1 MSLDLKWVSCRLHI
15 YGSCF
20 CIHLASLCVL
30 VGDEGITTTVRVVLL
45 KRDIQELELG
55 GLGNQWVMER
65 GLGLESRRSDLWFG
79 SLGKL

>member
-1 MSLDLKWVSCRLHI
+1 MAR
-15 YGSCF
+15 
-20 CIHLASLCVL
+20 
-30 VGDEGITTTVRVVLL
+30 DEGITTTVRVELL

-55 GLGNQWVMER
+55 GLGNQWAMER